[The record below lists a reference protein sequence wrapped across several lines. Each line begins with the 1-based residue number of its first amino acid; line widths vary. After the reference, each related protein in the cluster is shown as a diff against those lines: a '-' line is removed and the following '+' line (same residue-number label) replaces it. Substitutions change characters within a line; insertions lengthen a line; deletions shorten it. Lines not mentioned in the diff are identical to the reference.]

1 MCLRTDIYM
10 CVYIYI
16 YIYICTFFFS
26 ATTPQVSV
34 YPGLE
39 ETIISKAFLNSF
51 LNRLL
56 SCSHVLL
63 LGCACSCQIVHW
75 ISQFWSTYLVIY
87 LGREY
92 WGTSQAFKNRNKH
105 LMLALPSLIK
115 FIGFVLG
122 LFSFVWVSGCVLWMK
137 N

>member
-1 MCLRTDIYM
+1 MLENRHIYV
-10 CVYIYI
+10 CVYIH
-16 YIYICTFFFS
+16 IYICTFFFS

-34 YPGLE
+34 CPGLE